1 MSFGNGKNINMSKV
15 ISQGITNFSKIFYK
29 DKSDLIII
37 LGDRYE
43 IFSVAIAAMVCQVPI
58 AHLHGGE
65 LTKGAIDETI
75 RHSISKMSHIHF
87 VSTKEYYKRLIQ
99 LGEKRNFV
107 FNVGSLGVENTKKI
121 KLLSIDEIKKN
132 YNIDFKKDTFIIT
145 LHPETLKAKNTK
157 RNVSNLLSS
166 LKNFKN
172 YNFVFTMPSAEQGY
186 NIINNEIINFC
197 KKKIKIRFILN
208 RLANKLT
215 FHSVKMHLVL

>member
-1 MSFGNGKNINMSKV
+1 MNSNFGKTIKEIYRDKLKISKKIPMSFGNGKNINMSKV

-132 YNIDFKKDTFIIT
+132 YNIDFKK
-145 LHPETLKAKNTK
+145 
-157 RNVSNLLSS
+157 
-166 LKNFKN
+166 
-172 YNFVFTMPSAEQGY
+172 
-186 NIINNEIINFC
+186 
-197 KKKIKIRFILN
+197 KI
-208 RLANKLT
+208 
-215 FHSVKMHLVL
+215 HS

>member
-1 MSFGNGKNINMSKV
+1 MNSNFGKTIKEIYRDKLKISKKIPMSFGNGKNINMSKV

-65 LTKGAIDETI
+65 LTKGAIDESI

-99 LGEKRNFV
+99 LGEKEILYLMLVRWE
-107 FNVGSLGVENTKKI
+107 LKIQKK
-121 KLLSIDEIKKN
+121 
-132 YNIDFKKDTFIIT
+132 
-145 LHPETLKAKNTK
+145 
-157 RNVSNLLSS
+157 
-166 LKNFKN
+166 
-172 YNFVFTMPSAEQGY
+172 
-186 NIINNEIINFC
+186 
-197 KKKIKIRFILN
+197 
-208 RLANKLT
+208 
-215 FHSVKMHLVL
+215 